1 MTTWI
6 DVPIWPRHGTTFAH
20 LVSDASLEELHAV
33 AARAGLHPRSFE
45 GDHYDVSTQRYAA
58 VVAAGATPTTGADL
72 VRRLLAS
79 GLRLRK
85 RRGDVPVARV
95 AGVPAPGGGLM
106 DVDLVLADTALDRGH
121 VVAVAVVVDDGAS
134 AVAVVHTLAREAWG
148 PPGGGVEPGEHPTDA
163 AVRELT
169 EETGLVVAPALL
181 RPVGWERFTV
191 RADAAVTAGRVGR
204 WGEGAAYLQLYAVTL
219 TSRPLAPVAA
229 DVDAAL
235 WVGRDEL
242 EARCAGEFWWP
253 LLDRVLGPGPG
264 AGAAGSARC
273 SGTK

>member
-6 DVPIWPRHGTTFAH
+6 DVPIWARHGTTFAH
-20 LVSDASLEELHAV
+20 LVSDTSLEELHTV

-45 GDHYDVSTQRYAA
+45 GDHYDVAAQRYAA

-95 AGVPAPGGGLM
+95 NDVPAPGGGLM
-106 DVDLVLADTALDRGH
+106 DVDLVAAGTALDRGH
-121 VVAVAVVVDDGAS
+121 VVAVAVVVDDGHGSLAL
-134 AVAVVHTLAREAWG
+134 VHTPGRSAWG
-148 PPGGGVEPGEHPTDA
+148 PPGGGVEGGEQPVDA

-169 EETGLVVAPALL
+169 EETGLVVSPTLL

-191 RADAAVTAGRVGR
+191 RPDDRGRDGR
-204 WGEGAAYLQLYAVTL
+204 WGAGASYLQLYAVTL
-219 TSRPLAPVAA
+219 SSLPLAPVAP
-229 DVDAAL
+229 DVDAAV
-235 WVGRDEL
+235 WVGRDVL
-242 EARCAGEFWWP
+242 EARCAAEFWWP
-253 LLDRVLGPGPG
+253 LLERVLPTRR
-264 AGAAGSARC
+264 AAE
-273 SGTK
+273 

>member
-6 DVPIWPRHGTTFAH
+6 DLPIWARHGTTFAH
-20 LVSDASLEELHAV
+20 LVSDTSLEELHAV
-33 AARAGLHPRSFE
+33 ADRAGLHPRSFE

-58 VVAAGATPTTGADL
+58 VVVAGATPTTGADL

-95 AGVPAPGGGLM
+95 KDVPAPGGGLM
-106 DVDLVLADTALDRGH
+106 DVDLVEADTALDRGH
-121 VVAVAVVVDDGAS
+121 VVAVAVVVDDGHGAM
-134 AVAVVHTLAREAWG
+134 ALVHTPGRNAWG
-148 PPGGGVEPGEHPTDA
+148 PPGGGVEAGEPPAHA

-169 EETGLVVAPALL
+169 EETGLVVSSLLL

-191 RADAAVTAGRVGR
+191 RADEEGRAGR
-204 WGEGAAYLQLYAVTL
+204 WGAGTAYLQLYAVTL
-219 TSRPLAPVAA
+219 TARPLAPVAT
-229 DVDAAL
+229 DVDVAL

-253 LLDRVLGPGPG
+253 LLERVLPAAPGSG
-264 AGAAGSARC
+264 AGVSPG
-273 SGTK
+273 